1 MRSFVIIAL
10 VTLIGLGSFAIGML
24 YEQENS
30 RVLAKSI
37 YQLEEPYEIEDAVKF
52 LEYAEYTHQTYVE
65 NPEWCRW
72 HLGTWEH
79 HKWCV
84 DNYTRIIALI
94 KTMPAESNSQ

>member
-1 MRSFVIIAL
+1 MIVL
-10 VTLIGLGSFAIGML
+10 VVLIGVGSFAIGML
-24 YEQENS
+24 YEQES
-30 RVLAKSI
+30 RRVSAKLL
-37 YQLEEPYEIEDAVKF
+37 YQTPEPYALEDALAF
-52 LEYAEYTHQTYVE
+52 LEYAEYTHQTYVD

-94 KTMPAESNSQ
+94 ETMSAASEPQE

>member
-1 MRSFVIIAL
+1 MRNIVIIVL
-10 VTLIGLGSFAIGML
+10 VVILSAGSFAIGMF
-24 YEQENS
+24 YEQENNQ
-30 RVLAKSI
+30 VLAKPL
-37 YQLEEPYEIEDAVKF
+37 YQLEEPYKIEDAVKF

-84 DNYTRIIALI
+84 DNYTRIIYLI
-94 KTMPAESNSQ
+94 ETMAGAN